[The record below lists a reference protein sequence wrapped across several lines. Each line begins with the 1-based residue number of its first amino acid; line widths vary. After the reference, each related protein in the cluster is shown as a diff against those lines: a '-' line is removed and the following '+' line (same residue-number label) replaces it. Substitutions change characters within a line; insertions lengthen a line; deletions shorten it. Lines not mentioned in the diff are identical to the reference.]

1 MPDGTKDLAN
11 LFSRVTALEQ
21 ADADAEQTVARIV
34 KVYGTL
40 GIRVTVTAS
49 LHQYWICGQIE
60 QAGFLSPWFPAEQI
74 ITCSEDRI
82 I

>member
-21 ADADAEQTVARIV
+21 ADADSEQTVARIV

-40 GIRVTVTAS
+40 GIRVKVTAS
-49 LHQYWICGQIE
+49 LHQYWICGQLE
-60 QAGFLSPWFPAEQI
+60 HGFLSPWQPAEQV
-74 ITCSEDRI
+74 ITCSPNRI
-82 I
+82 L